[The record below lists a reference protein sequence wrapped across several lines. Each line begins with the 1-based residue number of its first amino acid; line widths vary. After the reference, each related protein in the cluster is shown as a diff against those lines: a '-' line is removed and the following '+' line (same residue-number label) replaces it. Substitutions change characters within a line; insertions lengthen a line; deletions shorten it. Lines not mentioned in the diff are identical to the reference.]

1 MRPFYILCALALF
14 CCVSCGKKQHASFE
28 TDASGLPVIHLQAD
42 YPEKEIV
49 LQDVAEVEYIP
60 LETTEESLIGAASE
74 ILIKGDTIVIW
85 ETKQDKVLFFDR
97 TGKLLSAIR
106 HVGSGG
112 EEYQAGMYLSVDFD
126 RQELLILD
134 NYVRYRIQV
143 YDFQG
148 NFLRTLPLS
157 RQVWPEQLLD
167 YDKDYLL
174 GYDTKDMH
182 EVWNGKQAPAFPYFL
197 VSKQDGRVVSVPLE
211 IVQRKSNRY
220 FYCDSEGRGTVTTIH
235 IVPLVRYAG
244 GVVIADLAGDTVY
257 HYINHKLVPLAM
269 RRSSHDHP
277 GLLSTLQWM
286 SDRYWFFQ
294 MGEIELDTRE
304 HTLKNISSRMLLYD
318 RKACEVHEAKLL
330 NRDLPMS
337 NFAANDNCLPS
348 RVMTALYSASRIVEN
363 RQKGNVKGDLARIAD
378 RISEEDNPVLMIAKF
393 KE

>member
-1 MRPFYILCALALF
+1 MR
-14 CCVSCGKKQHASFE
+14 
-28 TDASGLPVIHLQAD
+28 DR
-42 YPEKEIV
+42 
-49 LQDVAEVEYIP
+49 
-60 LETTEESLIGAASE
+60 
-74 ILIKGDTIVIW
+74 
-85 ETKQDKVLFFDR
+85 VLFFDR

-106 HVGSGG
+106 HVGGGG

-126 RQELLILD
+126 RQELFILD

-148 NFLRTLPLS
+148 NFLRTLSLR
-157 RQVWPEQLLD
+157 RQVWPNQLLD

-174 GYDTKDMH
+174 WYDTKDMH
-182 EVWNGKQAPAFPYFL
+182 EVWNDRQAPAFPYFL

-211 IVQRKSNRY
+211 IARRKSNKY
-220 FYCDSEGRGTVTTIH
+220 FYCDSEGRGMITGIS
-235 IVPLVRYAG
+235 IVPLVRYVG
-244 GVVIADLAGDTVY
+244 GIADLAGDTVY

-294 MGEIELDTRE
+294 VDEVEPDTRE

-318 RKACEVHEAKLL
+318 RKACEVYEAKLV

-337 NFAANDNCLPS
+337 NFAANDNSLPS
-348 RVMTALYSASRIVEN
+348 RVMAALYSASRIVEN
-363 RQKGNVKGDLARIAD
+363 RQKGKLKDSLAQIAD
-378 RISEEDNPVLMIAKF
+378 RISEEDNPVLMVAKF